1 MKITLK
7 QLKQLIREQVEEA
20 EHSAIEGRPGVMQD
34 RIVYRHEHEGNSVK
48 LSDVQLPKGV
58 TLADLTVSGIPDE
71 NGVILFEFG
80 L

>member
-20 EHSAIEGRPGVMQD
+20 KHSAIEGRPGVWQD
-34 RIVYRHEHEGNSVK
+34 RVVYTHEGNFVK